1 MNGTLQEIGAAGY
14 KRIWK
19 IVSKPKNNE
28 SGNTTF
34 MSRAYELNMVFQNF
48 RFVPYSLMRFWQ
60 SVNRLSDKEAGGL
73 KRLMQEALTWVSY
86 VDKIDA
92 ASQRKFRHN
101 WNTLWSNF
109 ANAVG
114 LSDYDKEVLSSLGLK
129 LPLFLS
135 AVEHDDA
142 DAKKLIKNAENYPL
156 VSSLSVDIHQ
166 PDALYTC
173 LENVRVVCEF
183 YNLVFGWYCSVKNER
198 DAEELI
204 EYLVTSDFDEFKDF
218 FKSGDKVWTSGEEA

>member
-19 IVSKPKNNE
+19 IVSNDSDNSKT
-28 SGNTTF
+28 SF
-34 MSRAYELNMVFQNF
+34 MSRAYELNMIFQNF
-48 RFVPYSLMRFWQ
+48 KLVPYSIMRFWQ
-60 SVNRLSDKEAGGL
+60 SIDRLSDNEAGGL

-86 VDKIDA
+86 VDKIDE

-114 LSDYDKEVLSSLGLK
+114 LSDYDKEVISSLGLK

-142 DAKKLIKNAENYPL
+142 DAKKLIKKAENYPL
-156 VSSLSVDIHQ
+156 VANLDIDIHK
-166 PDALYTC
+166 PNALFDN
-173 LENVRVVCEF
+173 LDSVRVVCEF
-183 YNLVFGWYCSVKNER
+183 YNLVFGWYCSVRNER

-204 EYLVTSDFDEFKDF
+204 DYLVTSNFEEFEDF
-218 FKSGDKVWTSGEEA
+218 FKTGERVWTSEEA

>member
-19 IVSKPKNNE
+19 IVSNDSNN
-28 SGNTTF
+28 SKTSF
-34 MSRAYELNMVFQNF
+34 MSRAYELNMIFQNF
-48 RFVPYSLMRFWQ
+48 KLVPYSIMRFWQ
-60 SVNRLSDKEAGGL
+60 SIDRLSDNEAGGL

-86 VDKIDA
+86 VDKIDE

-114 LSDYDKEVLSSLGLK
+114 LSDYDKEVISSLGLK

-142 DAKKLIKNAENYPL
+142 DAKKLIKKAENYPL
-156 VSSLSVDIHQ
+156 VANLDIDIHK
-166 PDALYTC
+166 PNALFNN
-173 LENVRVVCEF
+173 LDSVRVVCEF
-183 YNLVFGWYCSVKNER
+183 YNLVFGWYCSVRNER

-204 EYLVTSDFDEFKDF
+204 DYLVTSNFEEFEDF
-218 FKSGDKVWTSGEEA
+218 FKTGERVWTSEEA

>member
-19 IVSKPKNNE
+19 IVSNDSDNSKT
-28 SGNTTF
+28 SF
-34 MSRAYELNMVFQNF
+34 MSKAYELNMIFQNF
-48 RFVPYSLMRFWQ
+48 KLVPYSIMRFWQ
-60 SVNRLSDKEAGGL
+60 SIDRLSDNEAGGL

-86 VDKIDA
+86 VDKIDE

-114 LSDYDKEVLSSLGLK
+114 LSDYDKEVISSLGLK

-142 DAKKLIKNAENYPL
+142 DAKKLIKKAENYPL
-156 VSSLSVDIHQ
+156 VANLDIDIHK
-166 PDALYTC
+166 PNALFDN
-173 LENVRVVCEF
+173 LDSVRVVCEF
-183 YNLVFGWYCSVKNER
+183 YNLVFGWYCSVRNER

-204 EYLVTSDFDEFKDF
+204 DYLVTSNFEEFEDF
-218 FKSGDKVWTSGEEA
+218 FKTGERVWTSEEA

>member
-19 IVSKPKNNE
+19 IVSNDSDNSKTP
-28 SGNTTF
+28 F
-34 MSRAYELNMVFQNF
+34 MSRAYELNMIFQNF
-48 RFVPYSLMRFWQ
+48 KLVPYSIMRFWQ
-60 SVNRLSDKEAGGL
+60 SIDRLSDNEAGGL

-86 VDKIDA
+86 VDKIDE

-114 LSDYDKEVLSSLGLK
+114 LSDYDKEVISSLGLK

-156 VSSLSVDIHQ
+156 VANLDIDIHK
-166 PDALYTC
+166 PNALFDN
-173 LENVRVVCEF
+173 LDSVRVVCEF
-183 YNLVFGWYCSVKNER
+183 YNLVFGWYCSVRNER

-204 EYLVTSDFDEFKDF
+204 DYLVTSNFEEFEDF
-218 FKSGDKVWTSGEEA
+218 FKTGERVWTSEEA